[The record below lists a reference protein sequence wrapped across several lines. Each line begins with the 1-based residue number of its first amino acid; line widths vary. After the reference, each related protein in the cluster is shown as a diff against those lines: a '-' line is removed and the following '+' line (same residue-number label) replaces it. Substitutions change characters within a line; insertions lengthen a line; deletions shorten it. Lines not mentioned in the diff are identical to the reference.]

1 MIRLF
6 LLACG
11 LLSIIIALV
20 INDTPAEDGIAA
32 PAVTRAETAEGLRLL
47 GPTAQTPGAGQGPV
61 TLEMLARSIVTEYRR
76 PVTGERLR
84 EVASQAGESEDGLA
98 DLTRGVL
105 AGLGGS
111 QTPAEAPA
119 KDSPEALNAL
129 IVQAMREGRS
139 DADVDALL
147 NTAVETGQ
155 VTPPAAIVTSSGAV
169 DTATLL
175 DSLVRRSMQAQ
186 PVNIELVNAPAV
198 FDPAPQPLAAPGSRR
213 IAALQPAGA
222 PQIALPEVAP
232 AEDGGLTYV
241 VQAGDSLAGIA
252 LRHYGSTAA
261 YDIIYRA
268 NRDKLPS
275 PSAVR
280 PGMTLRIPAL

>member
-20 INDTPAEDGIAA
+20 INDTPADDSIAA

-47 GPTAQTPGAGQGPV
+47 GPLAQTPGPGQGPV
-61 TLEMLARSIVTEYRR
+61 TLEMLARSIVIEYRR

-84 EVASQAGESEDGLA
+84 EVASQAGESEGGMA

-111 QTPAEAPA
+111 QTPEAPA

-147 NTAVETGQ
+147 NDAVETGQ

-175 DSLVRRSMQAQ
+175 DSLVRRSMEAQ
-186 PVNIELVNAPAV
+186 PVNIELVNAPA
-198 FDPAPQPLAAPGSRR
+198 FSDPAPQPLAAPGNRR
-213 IAALQPAGA
+213 IAALQPAAA
-222 PQIALPEVAP
+222 PQPLPEVAP
-232 AEDGGLTYV
+232 AEEGGLTYV